1 MNPDEITVGIF
12 HPLSLK
18 FYGGGEVSI
27 INISKGLEQMGIKNV
42 IYEDE
47 SYTGP
52 ERVDDAYLKH
62 AGINLQRV
70 KMSSPSKLHSFLFQP
85 MPSPEMLDKHT
96 IVMIM
101 LRRVPSRYD
110 MRNSNRS
117 NSKKIFLLHG
127 IGLERIR
134 FSDPVVMAYQLYMR
148 LQLFIIRRLL
158 INGQNYFQVLNPFQ
172 RGFLIKMG
180 VPAERIFLIETG
192 MKSDEY
198 AVMRNDSNFQV
209 LFIGR
214 IENLQKGIK
223 RLLKVAKLTR
233 RKREDIVFKIIGSGS
248 YRLRG
253 RELSLVSHLG
263 FVPEERKI
271 SELAGS
277 NLLIVTSNIETYGL
291 SLIEGLFSGL
301 PVVTTLV
308 SGPSGILR
316 HSQGFGAVSS
326 FSPKRLSEDVL
337 KYYDEWGNNK
347 QRYFDEKVERSKKAR
362 ELFNLENMVDM
373 YTGMIKD
380 ILGRSVFP
388 KPII

>member
-42 IYEDE
+42 IYENG
-47 SYTGP
+47 SYSGP

-70 KMSSPSKLHSFLFQP
+70 KMPSPSKLHSFLFQP
-85 MPSPEMLDKHT
+85 MPSTEMLDKHS
-96 IVMIM
+96 VSMIM

-110 MRNSNRS
+110 IRNSNLS
-117 NSKKIFLLHG
+117 KSKKIFLLHG
-127 IGLERIR
+127 IGLESIR
-134 FSDPVVMAYQLYMR
+134 FSNPVVMAYELYMK

-158 INGQNYFQVLNPFQ
+158 INGQNYFQVLNLFQ
-172 RGFLIKMG
+172 RGFLVKMG
-180 VPAERIFLIETG
+180 IPAERIFLIETG

-214 IENLQKGIK
+214 TENLQKGIK
-223 RLLKVAKLTR
+223 RLLKVAELTSR
-233 RKREDIVFKIIGSGS
+233 RREGIVFKVIGSGS
-248 YRLRG
+248 YRLRD

-301 PVVTTLV
+301 PVVTTRV

-316 HSQGFGAVSS
+316 HSKDFGVISN
-326 FSPKRLSEDVL
+326 FNPRRLSGDVL
-337 KYYDEWGNNK
+337 KYYDKWSNNK
-347 QRYFDEKVERSKKAR
+347 QRYFEEKLNRSERAKA
-362 ELFNLENMVDM
+362 LFNLERMIDM
-373 YTGMIKD
+373 YADMINDVLAGK
-380 ILGRSVFP
+380 
-388 KPII
+388 